1 VSEPLPLDIHR
12 VLNLEQENMHLR
24 AMISNRDSEIYDLQN
39 QLRELQSGI
48 PHAKVEDYEF

>member
-1 VSEPLPLDIHR
+1 MSEPLPLDIHR